1 MENGEEGAT
10 LLAWLNGLPVVQE
23 ILQDSFE
30 GAPIT
35 KQNLS
40 EWRQGGLREWQL
52 RQEWIGQAREL
63 SDAASEMEE
72 EVDTA
77 ALPGDLAGVL
87 AARYA
92 ALLNGWNGEP
102 DEKMEAQARLLRG
115 LVRDVALLQRIL
127 LQASGQERELERES
141 EEREEREFA
150 ERKKKTLDL
159 LWSVPKS
166 EALAKTLGGGKQGKK
181 LAELIT
187 AVQHDLPLSEVKGE
201 GRAERGERRGASG
214 RRSPSQSNP
223 VQPPSSA
230 ESGADL
236 PSPTQSNPV
245 QPSPTQSNLVQPRRA
260 RICRVKARPTQSN
273 QKWRGQGKRT

>member
-72 EVDTA
+72 EVDTL

-127 LQASGQERELERES
+127 LQASGQER
-141 EEREEREFA
+141 
-150 ERKKKTLDL
+150 
-159 LWSVPKS
+159 
-166 EALAKTLGGGKQGKK
+166 
-181 LAELIT
+181 
-187 AVQHDLPLSEVKGE
+187 
-201 GRAERGERRGASG
+201 
-214 RRSPSQSNP
+214 
-223 VQPPSSA
+223 
-230 ESGADL
+230 
-236 PSPTQSNPV
+236 
-245 QPSPTQSNLVQPRRA
+245 
-260 RICRVKARPTQSN
+260 
-273 QKWRGQGKRT
+273 